1 MENKMIFRINLK
13 YFHIIFVKH
22 FHLLIRDTD
31 NVCNAFR
38 GNKSD

>member
-22 FHLLIRDTD
+22 FHLLIKDD